1 MCFFVSH
8 RLADFVVGD
17 VGRTRLNRGQKA
29 GSVRVRA
36 PVERPPWRL
45 YACFVWVN
53 DGTPLWL
60 FLLLSRPQRSRL
72 TSLRARGWERT
83 STEAEE
89 ATA

>member
-36 PVERPPWRL
+36 RVEGQQRLL
-45 YACFVWVN
+45 YACFVRLN
-53 DGTPLWL
+53 D
-60 FLLLSRPQRSRL
+60 
-72 TSLRARGWERT
+72 RT
-83 STEAEE
+83 SDVNLDACEGPPARQPKF
-89 ATA
+89 AVF